1 MVSLKTDFMSVY
13 ARRNYND
20 GQLLFDRVLFAFV
33 IVVKTFLKIIVY
45 SPLLFIGWLITKQI
59 LDTTTDKIFWLALI
73 LLFAVILYFI
83 IYFLKGVLIALKY
96 NRSWFWVPLFIF
108 CVALTC
114 IFPVW
119 VVFEPLSNFI
129 GRYAQS
135 NQQVL
140 TWIFALAFGLYV
152 YSKYHFLTNIAPTSA
167 YPYYQRG
174 INIAMHSLNLSNS
187 FKAKKSH
194 EII

>member
-1 MVSLKTDFMSVY
+1 VSVY

-20 GQLLFDRVLFAFV
+20 GQILFNRALFGFIIV
-33 IVVKTFLKIIVY
+33 IKVALKIIVY
-45 SPLLFIGWLITKQI
+45 SPLLLAGWLVTKQMVNLNANAI
-59 LDTTTDKIFWLALI
+59 LFTVLI
-73 LLFAVILYFI
+73 LLFAILLYFF

-96 NRSWFWVPLFIF
+96 NRNLFWLPLFIF

-119 VVFEPLSNFI
+119 VVFEPLTNII

-135 NQQVL
+135 NQQFL
-140 TWIFALAFGLYV
+140 TWIFASTFGLYV
-152 YSKYHFLTNIAPTSA
+152 YSEYYFLTNIAPTVA

-174 INIAMHSLNLSNS
+174 INMAMHSLNLSDS
-187 FKAKKSH
+187 FKAKKSL